1 MAKTLIA
8 SKPIL
13 EEKLKKLL
21 YEAYIKQFLTMTNQS
36 MADLSLE
43 MAKNAHSMANNFAK
57 AASKGAANA
66 IYDFVKSM
74 DITITPT
81 GMIAPPAPTGIPPG
95 GPATGT
101 ITSSNIT
108 II

>member
-21 YEAYIKQFLTMTNQS
+21 YEAFFNQFLSITDANISASVLQQGH
-36 MADLSLE
+36 
-43 MAKNAHSMANNFAK
+43 KMANKFAK
-57 AASKGAANA
+57 TASKGAANA

-81 GMIAPPAPTGIPPG
+81 GMMAPPAPTGTPPG

>member
-1 MAKTLIA
+1 MANTLIA
-8 SKPIL
+8 SKPVL
-13 EEKLKKLL
+13 EQELKKLL
-21 YEAYIKQFLTMTNQS
+21 YEAYLAQFLNMTDQS
-36 MADLSLE
+36 LANLNAE
-43 MAKNAHSMANNFAK
+43 MIKNAHQMANKFAK

-66 IYDFVKSM
+66 IYDFVKSIG
-74 DITITPT
+74 ITITPT
-81 GMIAPPAPTGIPPG
+81 GMMAPPAPSGYPPG

>member
-13 EEKLKKLL
+13 EQELKKIL
-21 YEAYIKQFLTMTNQS
+21 YEAFFKQFLSISDASISASVMQQGH
-36 MADLSLE
+36 
-43 MAKNAHSMANNFAK
+43 KMANKFAK

-81 GMIAPPAPTGIPPG
+81 GMMAPPAPSGYPPG

-101 ITSSNIT
+101 IAPSNIT

>member
-13 EEKLKKLL
+13 EEELKKLL
-21 YEAYIKQFLTMTNQS
+21 YEAYIAQFLNMTDQS
-36 MADLSLE
+36 LASLNAE
-43 MAKNAHSMANNFAK
+43 MAKSAHQMANKFAK

-81 GMIAPPAPTGIPPG
+81 GMMAPPAPTGVPPG

-101 ITSSNIT
+101 ITPTNIT
-108 II
+108 IV